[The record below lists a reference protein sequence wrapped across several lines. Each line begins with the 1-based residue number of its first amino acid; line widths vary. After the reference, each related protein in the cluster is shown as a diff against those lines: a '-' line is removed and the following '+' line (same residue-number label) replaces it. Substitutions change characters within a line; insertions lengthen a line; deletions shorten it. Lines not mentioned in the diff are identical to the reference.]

1 MKMKYIPIL
10 LLWLVSGLCA
20 GCSDFFEESS
30 QNLFYVTDV
39 ADLDELLVGECYI
52 STEGFEATSYSSSKL
67 LMSKTN
73 DYFPWI
79 HILDDDSEAFA
90 VGEETTTT
98 RPASI

>member
-1 MKMKYIPIL
+1 MKYIPIL

-67 LMSKTN
+67 LMSKSVKTN
-73 DYFPWI
+73 TCMCSP
-79 HILDDDSEAFA
+79 LLGLLLLRA
-90 VGEETTTT
+90 VC
-98 RPASI
+98 